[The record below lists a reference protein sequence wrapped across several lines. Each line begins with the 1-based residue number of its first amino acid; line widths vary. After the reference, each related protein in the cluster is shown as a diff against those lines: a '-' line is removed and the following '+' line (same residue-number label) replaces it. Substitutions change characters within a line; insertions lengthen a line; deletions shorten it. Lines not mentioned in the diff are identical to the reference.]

1 MVAGR
6 RGWLLA
12 AIAALWLA
20 DASGAAALD
29 KLRVG
34 KPEATGF
41 SFALLDVGMAQGIF
55 AHEGLE
61 LESLDFAGGAK
72 SHQALVAD
80 GIDIELG
87 AGVEFGFIA
96 KGSPAKGIAM
106 MAGPPLSFAII
117 VRADHDIAKVD
128 DLKGKLIGVS
138 TVGSLTYWLAS
149 EFARSNGWGSDG
161 VKPTPVGNM
170 DSEVAALIAKNVDGI
185 VGPTERGYPL
195 QAAGRARVLVTFG
208 RSVPDF
214 ITHMIVT
221 SNRMIAQH
229 PDDIRRFLKGWFETV
244 AYVKSHKAETIRLT
258 ADITRMPPD
267 IAAKVYDEQMP
278 MFNDDGHFD
287 PKAVAVIKR
296 SLTELGQFTTN
307 PDDKL
312 LFTEEFLPR

>member
-1 MVAGR
+1 MGLSR

-12 AIAALWLA
+12 AVAAAWLA
-20 DASGAAALD
+20 GASGAAALD
-29 KLRVG
+29 KIRVG

-41 SFALLDVGMAQGIF
+41 AFALLEVGMAQGIF
-55 AHEGLE
+55 AAQGLE
-61 LESLDFAGGAK
+61 IESLEFAGGAK
-72 SHQALVAD
+72 SHQALIAN

-87 AGVEFGFIA
+87 AGVEFAFIA

-106 MAGPPLSFAII
+106 MAGPPLSMAII
-117 VRADHDIAKVD
+117 VRPDGEITKVD

-138 TVGSLTYWLAS
+138 TGGSLTYWLAT

-195 QAAGRARVLVTFG
+195 QAAGRAKVLVTFG
-208 RSVPDF
+208 KSVPDF
-214 ITHMIVT
+214 ITRMIVT
-221 SNRMIAQH
+221 SNRMIADN
-229 PDDIRRFLKGWFETV
+229 PDGIRRFLKGWFATI
-244 AYVKSHKAETIRLT
+244 AYVRTHKAETIRLT
-258 ADITRMPPD
+258 TDVTRMPPD
-267 IAAKVYDEQMP
+267 IAATVYDEQMP
-278 MFNDDGHFD
+278 MMSDDGHFD

-296 SLTELGQFTTN
+296 SLIDLGQLTTV
-307 PDDKL
+307 PDDKM